1 MKEMTLELY
10 TELRED
16 IELKWRNARADLRE
30 YSSKEDTNMV
40 EFYAL
45 RESFKQVSK
54 SYFDLENRTPWNIKK
69 SYIESWIQ

>member
-1 MKEMTLELY
+1 MKEMTLEIY